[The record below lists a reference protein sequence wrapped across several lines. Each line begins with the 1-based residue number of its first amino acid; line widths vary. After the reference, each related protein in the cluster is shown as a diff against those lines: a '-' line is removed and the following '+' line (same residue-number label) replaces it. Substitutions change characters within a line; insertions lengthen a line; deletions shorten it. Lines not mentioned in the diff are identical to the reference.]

1 MGCQADSSW
10 LIALLDSEHLHH
22 SDAVAQFE
30 RLGVAPAISALA
42 LGELLSSFEI
52 RRREKLK
59 RLSASFE
66 PVVPVDAEIAAKGAE
81 IRVEHRLSLGD
92 AIIVASALVRDTELL
107 TFDKKMQNVFERL
120 K

>member
-1 MGCQADSSW
+1 MGYQADSSW
-10 LIALLDSEHLHH
+10 LIALLDSEDLHH
-22 SDAVAQFE
+22 NDAVAQFE
-30 RLGVAPAISALA
+30 SLTLAPAISALA

-66 PVVPVDAEIAAKGAE
+66 PVISVDAKIASKGAG

-92 AIIVASALVRDTELL
+92 AIIVASALVHDTELL
-107 TFDKKMQNVFERL
+107 TFDKKMKDVFERL